1 VRQRAQPRV
10 NGAPHRAAMTLT
22 TELDEP
28 HTDPAVCNHPA
39 HGRLMPRRPGVYPL
53 VRTNSPDGPGRQ
65 LINEWDVLSRKRT
78 TITTINSW
86 GLFGHPIDEL
96 DDVLVALGFGGA
108 VDDSDSDHLLWH
120 MVVLAEH
127 DLLAA
132 RIVLHRVMPAL
143 LAVAKRR
150 GAIITGGIDAALGDI
165 IPAAWVVIRT
175 FPHRRRLVKI
185 AANIALDSEYH
196 AFVREARLRRVTE
209 VAVTPEIFG
218 ATRQV
223 SQRMVTDAELHAVL
237 AEAESRGVPAEMI
250 DLLRRF
256 GLGNNSDAIA
266 AETGWSP
273 RTIRNHRRAALDAV
287 REALRD
293 RD

>member
-1 VRQRAQPRV
+1 
-10 NGAPHRAAMTLT
+10 MTLT

-28 HTDPAVCNHPA
+28 HTDPAVCTHRA
-39 HGRLMPRRPGVYPL
+39 HTRGLPPRTAPYPL
-53 VRTNSPDGPGRQ
+53 VRTNAIDGPGRQ
-65 LINEWDVLSRKRT
+65 LISEWDRLSRKRA
-78 TITTINSW
+78 TISTIDSW
-86 GLFGHPIDEL
+86 GLFGHAIDEL

-150 GAIITGGIDAALGDI
+150 AAITPGGIDQTLGEI
-165 IPAAWVVIRT
+165 IPAAWMIIRT
-175 FPHRRRLVKI
+175 FPHQRRKSKI
-185 AANIALDSEYH
+185 AANVVLDSEYH

-209 VAVTPEIFG
+209 VAVTPEMFG
-218 ATRQV
+218 STRQV
-223 SQRMVTDAELHAVL
+223 SQPMVTDAELNAVL
-237 AEAESRGVPAEMI
+237 TEAESRGVPAEMI

>member
-1 VRQRAQPRV
+1 
-10 NGAPHRAAMTLT
+10 MTLT

-28 HTDPAVCNHPA
+28 HTDPALCTHRA
-39 HGRLMPRRPGVYPL
+39 HTREMPPRPGAYPL
-53 VRTNSPDGPGRQ
+53 VRTTALDGPGRQ
-65 LINEWDVLSRKRT
+65 LIDEWDSLSRKRAT
-78 TITTINSW
+78 VGTINNW
-86 GLFGHPIDEL
+86 GVFGHRIEQL

-120 MVVLAEH
+120 MVVLAEN

-150 GAIITGGIDAALGDI
+150 SGIVAGGIDRALGDV
-165 IPAAWVVIRT
+165 IPAAWVTIRT
-175 FPHRRRLVKI
+175 FPHQRRLAKI
-185 AANIALDSEYH
+185 AANIVLDSEYQ
-196 AFVREARLRRVTE
+196 AFVRESRLRRVVE
-209 VAVTPEIFG
+209 VPVSPELFG
-218 ATRQV
+218 AARQTA
-223 SQRMVTDAELHAVL
+223 QHMVTDEELNAVL
-237 AEAESRGVPAEMI
+237 DEALSRGVPAEQVE
-250 DLLRRF
+250 LLRQF

-266 AETGWSP
+266 RTTGWSA

-293 RD
+293 LD

>member
-1 VRQRAQPRV
+1 MEVA
-10 NGAPHRAAMTLT
+10 HRAAMTLT

-28 HTDPAVCNHPA
+28 HTDPALCTHPA
-39 HGRLMPRRPGVYPL
+39 HTRAMPPRPAAYPL
-53 VRTNSPDGPGRQ
+53 VRTTALDGPGRQ
-65 LINEWDVLSRKRT
+65 LIDEWDNLSRKRT
-78 TITTINSW
+78 TLRTINSW
-86 GLFGHPIDEL
+86 GLFAHGIEQL

-150 GAIITGGIDAALGDI
+150 SGIIPGGIDHALGDI
-165 IPAAWVVIRT
+165 IPAAWVIIRT
-175 FPHRRRLVKI
+175 FPHRRRHAKI
-185 AANIALDSEYH
+185 AANIVLDSEYH
-196 AFVREARLRRVTE
+196 AFVRESRLRRVVE
-209 VAVTPEIFG
+209 VPVSPELFG
-218 ATRQV
+218 ATRNTPQH
-223 SQRMVTDAELHAVL
+223 MVTDEELAAVL
-237 AEAESRGVPAEMI
+237 DEALSRGVPAEMI
-250 DLLRRF
+250 DLLRQF
-256 GLGNNSDAIA
+256 GLGSNSDAIA
-266 AETGWSP
+266 RATGWSA

-293 RD
+293 VD

>member
-1 VRQRAQPRV
+1 
-10 NGAPHRAAMTLT
+10 MTLT
-22 TELDEP
+22 TQLDEP
-28 HTDPAVCNHPA
+28 HTDPALCPHRA
-39 HGRLMPRRPGVYPL
+39 HTREMPPRTAAYPL
-53 VRTNSPDGPGRQ
+53 VRTNALDGPGRQ
-65 LINEWDVLSRKRT
+65 LINEWDALSRKRA
-78 TITTINSW
+78 TINTINSW
-86 GLFGHPIDEL
+86 GLFGHVINEL

-120 MVVLAEH
+120 MVVLAEN

-150 GAIITGGIDAALGDI
+150 GAITPGGIDSALGDI

-175 FPHRRRLVKI
+175 FPHQRRLAKI
-185 AANIALDSEYH
+185 AANIVLDSEYH

-209 VAVTPEIFG
+209 ISVAPEMFG

-223 SQRMVTDAELHAVL
+223 SQRLVTDAELNAVL
-237 AEAESRGVPAEMI
+237 TEAESRGVPAEMI
-250 DLLRRF
+250 NLLRRF

-293 RD
+293 LD

>member
-1 VRQRAQPRV
+1 
-10 NGAPHRAAMTLT
+10 MTLT

-28 HTDPAVCNHPA
+28 HTDPALCTHRAHTREMPPRPA
-39 HGRLMPRRPGVYPL
+39 AYPL
-53 VRTNSPDGPGRQ
+53 VRTTAQDGPGRQ
-65 LINEWDVLSRKRT
+65 LIDEWDSLARKRT
-78 TITTINSW
+78 TVGTINNW
-86 GLFGHPIDEL
+86 GIFGHEIEQL

-108 VDDSDSDHLLWH
+108 ADDSDSDHLLWH

-150 GAIITGGIDAALGDI
+150 SGIVAGGIDQALGDI
-165 IPAAWVVIRT
+165 IAAAWVIIRT
-175 FPHRRRLVKI
+175 FPHGRRPVKI

-196 AFVREARLRRVTE
+196 AFVRDARLRRVVE
-209 VAVTPEIFG
+209 VAVSPDMFG
-218 ATRQV
+218 ATRENA
-223 SQRMVTDAELHAVL
+223 QRLVTDAELAAVL
-237 AEAESRGVPAEMI
+237 DEALSRGVPAEMV
-250 DLLRRF
+250 DLLRKF
-256 GLGNNSDAIA
+256 GLGNNSDSIAI
-266 AETGWSP
+266 ETGWSP

-293 RD
+293 TD

>member
-1 VRQRAQPRV
+1 
-10 NGAPHRAAMTLT
+10 MTLT

-28 HTDPAVCNHPA
+28 HTDPTICTHPA
-39 HGRLMPRRPGVYPL
+39 HGRVMPPRPGAYPL
-53 VRTNSPDGPGRQ
+53 VRTNALDGPGRQ
-65 LINEWDVLSRKRT
+65 LINEWDVLSRKRA
-78 TITTINSW
+78 TISTINSW
-86 GLFGHPIDEL
+86 GLFAHDIERL
-96 DDVLVALGFGGA
+96 DDVLVALGFGSA

-150 GAIITGGIDAALGDI
+150 GAIIAGGIDAALGDI

-175 FPHRRRLVKI
+175 FPHRRRPVKI

-196 AFVREARLRRVTE
+196 AFVRDARLRRVQE
-209 VAVTPEIFG
+209 VPVSPEMFG
-218 ATRQV
+218 GTRQAT
-223 SQRMVTDAELHAVL
+223 QGLVTDAELDAVL
-237 AEAESRGVPAEMI
+237 TEAESRGVPADMI
-250 DLLRRF
+250 NLLRKF

-266 AETGWSP
+266 ADTGWSA

>member
-1 VRQRAQPRV
+1 
-10 NGAPHRAAMTLT
+10 MTLT

-28 HTDPAVCNHPA
+28 HTDPTICTHPA
-39 HGRLMPRRPGVYPL
+39 HARVMPPRPAAYPL
-53 VRTNSPDGPGRQ
+53 VRTNALDGPGRQ
-65 LINEWDVLSRKRT
+65 LINEWDVLSRKRA
-78 TITTINSW
+78 TISTINSW
-86 GLFGHPIDEL
+86 GLFAHDIERL
-96 DDVLVALGFGGA
+96 DDVLVALGFGSA

-150 GAIITGGIDAALGDI
+150 GAIIAGGIDAALGDI

-175 FPHRRRLVKI
+175 FPHRRRPVKI

-196 AFVREARLRRVTE
+196 AFVRDARLRRVQE
-209 VAVTPEIFG
+209 VPVSPEMFG
-218 ATRQV
+218 GTRQAT
-223 SQRMVTDAELHAVL
+223 QGLVTDAELDAVL
-237 AEAESRGVPAEMI
+237 TEAESRGVPADMI
-250 DLLRRF
+250 NLLRKF

-266 AETGWSP
+266 ADTGWSA

>member
-1 VRQRAQPRV
+1 
-10 NGAPHRAAMTLT
+10 MTLT

-28 HTDPAVCNHPA
+28 HTDPTVCTHPA
-39 HGRLMPRRPGVYPL
+39 HGRVMPPRPGAYPL
-53 VRTNSPDGPGRQ
+53 VRTNALDGPGRQ
-65 LINEWDVLSRKRT
+65 LINEWDVLSRKRA
-78 TITTINSW
+78 TISTINSW
-86 GLFGHPIDEL
+86 GLFAHDIERL

-150 GAIITGGIDAALGDI
+150 GAIIAGGIDAALGDI

-175 FPHRRRLVKI
+175 FPHRRRPVKI

-196 AFVREARLRRVTE
+196 AFVRDARLRRVQE
-209 VAVTPEIFG
+209 VPVSPEMFG
-218 ATRQV
+218 GTRQAT
-223 SQRMVTDAELHAVL
+223 QGLVTDAELEAVL
-237 AEAESRGVPAEMI
+237 KEAESRGVPADMI
-250 DLLRRF
+250 NLLRKF

-266 AETGWSP
+266 ADTGWSA